1 MIKRNIKIVVTPEE
15 SKQVQEICFA
25 NGIGWSGKDFRLIL
39 LDKEYLMIRDGITWD
54 DKKRFCE
61 LNLEEISAELF
72 IRTNGTCIEETPE
85 QKLKQNNSKEETMEK
100 NEVKSYAD
108 VKEYLIAKGLYE
120 RVLEIDWDYVEVKP
134 KRFIDLFSWD
144 NVEEGFDFW
153 DNLDDELRALDICDR
168 IESLV
173 QDYKAKQGKEFIE
186 HLETQPKEVVET
198 KPAPTSY
205 INVKEYLIAKGLY
218 EDVLSFDIDFN
229 GHSPNFV
236 NLFYFDETPQGIE
249 FWNKINSEL
258 KELRISSKIN
268 EILEDY
274 EVRKLEVVETKPKP
288 TSYADVKEYLIA
300 KGLYERVLGLIEGTY
315 QPNPKAFSDLFQ
327 WSKTPEGVKY
337 WDNLDNDLIKLKIN
351 KKIESL
357 VQDYKAKQCVEAQPT
372 QKPKQYLCYIQGK
385 ALPKHIHKTLEQ
397 AKQEAQRLC
406 RKELAKVSVLEVV
419 AEYEAEVLV
428 KEVL

>member
-1 MIKRNIKIVVTPEE
+1 MNRIKTGIKLQVTPEQ

-61 LNLEEISAELF
+61 LNLEEVSAELF
-72 IRTNGTCIEETPE
+72 IKTNGTCVEETPE
-85 QKLKQNNSKEETMEK
+85 EELKQNTNNINKEEIMEK

-120 RVLEIDWDYVEVKP
+120 
-134 KRFIDLFSWD
+134 
-144 NVEEGFDFW
+144 
-153 DNLDDELRALDICDR
+153 
-168 IESLV
+168 
-173 QDYKAKQGKEFIE
+173 
-186 HLETQPKEVVET
+186 
-198 KPAPTSY
+198 
-205 INVKEYLIAKGLY
+205 
-218 EDVLSFDIDFN
+218 DVLSFDIDVN
-229 GHSPNFV
+229 EHSPNFV

-357 VQDYKAKQCVEAQPT
+357 VQDYKVKQCVEAQPT
-372 QKPKQYLCYIQGK
+372 QKPKQYLCYVQGK

-419 AEYEAEVLV
+419 AEYKVEVLV